1 MAEKKV
7 EKCARPGCECPA
19 AKGSKYCSPYCEC
32 GPSITCLTPAS
43 ASIQSVLLAQQRV
56 RLDGSIAKVP
66 RSLQVCLLVCPRPAW
81 SCLHGAVIL
90 SATRLKL
97 TD

>member
-32 GPSITCLTPAS
+32 VPIDHLPDACECGHTECAAGATAGAAGWLHRESTTISPSMPTGMPTTCMELS
-43 ASIQSVLLAQQRV
+43 
-56 RLDGSIAKVP
+56 
-66 RSLQVCLLVCPRPAW
+66 AW
-81 SCLHGAVIL
+81 SCDPECYAPQ
-90 SATRLKL
+90 AN
-97 TD
+97 